1 VRQLPSKASAAD
13 RARWLAEVGKAL
25 SEAQALVWQ
34 IRMAGQSSAARAVY
48 PEIQAALIE
57 VQALRLAAPEGL
69 ARENDQERM
78 ENPPW
83 TLGTPRG

>member
-1 VRQLPSKASAAD
+1 
-13 RARWLAEVGKAL
+13 
-25 SEAQALVWQ
+25 
-34 IRMAGQSSAARAVY
+34 MAGQSSAARAIY
-48 PEIQAALIE
+48 AEIGAALTE

-83 TLGTPRG
+83 TLGPPRG